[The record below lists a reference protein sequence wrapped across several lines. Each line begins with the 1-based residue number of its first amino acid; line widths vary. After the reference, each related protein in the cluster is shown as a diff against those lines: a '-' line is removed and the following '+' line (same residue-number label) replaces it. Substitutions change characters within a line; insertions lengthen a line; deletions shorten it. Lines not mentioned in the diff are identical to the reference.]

1 MVKNISLTKHQVENL
16 ENIADLLE
24 SIDYSKEGAEVKF
37 LTLIVNIESLLP
49 KSNIFDYVFKTD
61 ITKDKKLESQ
71 EIKKQKFEVINSNVE
86 LLKSLPNDIEFKW
99 NQVKENYD
107 IIKEN
112 EEKYNTEIDEF
123 YDKIKESQDEL
134 YGKIDNF
141 EKEKN
146 EIIENL
152 YIQIKE
158 NETKY
163 SSEMEVVYDEIKK
176 INDELYGKIDNF
188 EKEKNE
194 IIENLYIQ
202 IKENETKYSSEM
214 EVVYDEIKKIDDE
227 LYGKI
232 DVSENEKNDIVNK
245 TYDEIK
251 SIESNIQDIHTQM
264 SEMASEND
272 VLYGEIEN
280 IDFEISQI
288 DNYIE
293 ESEWKV
299 DLDSHEEITF
309 NKIKEKLIIEKKF
322 NYGNI

>member
-49 KSNIFDYVFKTD
+49 KSNIFDDVFKTD

-158 NETKY
+158 NEA
-163 SSEMEVVYDEIKK
+163 
-176 INDELYGKIDNF
+176 
-188 EKEKNE
+188 
-194 IIENLYIQ
+194 
-202 IKENETKYSSEM
+202 KYSSEM

-299 DLDSHEEITF
+299 DLDSHEEVTF

>member
-1 MVKNISLTKHQVENL
+1 MVENISLTKYQVETL
-16 ENIADLLE
+16 ESIADLLE
-24 SIDYSKEGAEVKF
+24 SIDYSKEGAEIKF

-61 ITKDKKLESQ
+61 ITKDKKLELQ
-71 EIKKQKFEVINSNVE
+71 ENKKQKFEVINSNVE
-86 LLKSLPNDIEFKW
+86 LLKSLPSDIEFKW

-112 EEKYNTEIDEF
+112 EEKYNSEIDSL
-123 YDKIKESQDEL
+123 YNKIKEIQDEL
-134 YGKIDNF
+134 YGKIDDF
-141 EKEKN
+141 
-146 EIIENL
+146 
-152 YIQIKE
+152 
-158 NETKY
+158 
-163 SSEMEVVYDEIKK
+163 
-176 INDELYGKIDNF
+176 
-188 EKEKNE
+188 
-194 IIENLYIQ
+194 
-202 IKENETKYSSEM
+202 
-214 EVVYDEIKKIDDE
+214 
-227 LYGKI
+227 
-232 DVSENEKNDIVNK
+232 ENEKNNIVNK

-299 DLDSHEEITF
+299 DLDSHEEVTF

>member
-1 MVKNISLTKHQVENL
+1 MVENISLTKYQVETL
-16 ENIADLLE
+16 ESIADLLE
-24 SIDYSKEGAEVKF
+24 SIDYSKEGAEIKF

-61 ITKDKKLESQ
+61 ITKDKKLELQ

-112 EEKYNTEIDEF
+112 EEKYNIEIDDL

-134 YGKIDNF
+134 YGKIDDF

-146 EIIENL
+146 N
-152 YIQIKE
+152 
-158 NETKY
+158 
-163 SSEMEVVYDEIKK
+163 
-176 INDELYGKIDNF
+176 
-188 EKEKNE
+188 
-194 IIENLYIQ
+194 
-202 IKENETKYSSEM
+202 
-214 EVVYDEIKKIDDE
+214 
-227 LYGKI
+227 
-232 DVSENEKNDIVNK
+232 IVNK

-299 DLDSHEEITF
+299 DLDSHEEVTF

>member
-1 MVKNISLTKHQVENL
+1 MVENISLTKYQVETL
-16 ENIADLLE
+16 ESIADLLE
-24 SIDYSKEGAEVKF
+24 SIDYSKEGAEIKF

-152 YIQIKE
+152 YTQIKE
-158 NETKY
+158 NEAKY
-163 SSEMEVVYDEIKK
+163 SSEMEA
-176 INDELYGKIDNF
+176 
-188 EKEKNE
+188 
-194 IIENLYIQ
+194 
-202 IKENETKYSSEM
+202 
-214 EVVYDEIKKIDDE
+214 VYDEIKKIDDE
-227 LYGKI
+227 LY
-232 DVSENEKNDIVNK
+232 DSL
-245 TYDEIK
+245 IK
-251 SIESNIQDIHTQM
+251 SVSGPEYVS
-264 SEMASEND
+264 
-272 VLYGEIEN
+272 
-280 IDFEISQI
+280 ISALTPLRRANTTKKQNFGKHK
-288 DNYIE
+288 D
-293 ESEWKV
+293 
-299 DLDSHEEITF
+299 
-309 NKIKEKLIIEKKF
+309 IEKVYQKRKTRSKRRH
-322 NYGNI
+322 

>member
-1 MVKNISLTKHQVENL
+1 MVENISLTKYQVETL
-16 ENIADLLE
+16 ESIADLLE
-24 SIDYSKEGAEVKF
+24 SIDYSKEGAEIKF

-61 ITKDKKLESQ
+61 ITKDKKLELQ

-86 LLKSLPNDIEFKW
+86 LLKSLPSDIEFKW

-112 EEKYNTEIDEF
+112 EEKYNTEIDSL
-123 YDKIKESQDEL
+123 YDKIKEIQDEL
-134 YGKIDNF
+134 YGKIDDF
-141 EKEKN
+141 ER
-146 EIIENL
+146 
-152 YIQIKE
+152 
-158 NETKY
+158 
-163 SSEMEVVYDEIKK
+163 
-176 INDELYGKIDNF
+176 
-188 EKEKNE
+188 
-194 IIENLYIQ
+194 
-202 IKENETKYSSEM
+202 
-214 EVVYDEIKKIDDE
+214 
-227 LYGKI
+227 
-232 DVSENEKNDIVNK
+232 EKNDIVNK

-299 DLDSHEEITF
+299 DLDSHEEVTF

>member
-158 NETKY
+158 NEA
-163 SSEMEVVYDEIKK
+163 
-176 INDELYGKIDNF
+176 
-188 EKEKNE
+188 
-194 IIENLYIQ
+194 
-202 IKENETKYSSEM
+202 KYSSEM

-264 SEMASEND
+264 SEMASENN

-299 DLDSHEEITF
+299 DLDSHEEVTF

>member
-1 MVKNISLTKHQVENL
+1 MVENISLTKYQVETL
-16 ENIADLLE
+16 ESIADLLE
-24 SIDYSKEGAEVKF
+24 SIDYSKEGAEIKF

-49 KSNIFDYVFKTD
+49 NSNIFDYVFKTD
-61 ITKDKKLESQ
+61 ITKDKKLELQ

-86 LLKSLPNDIEFKW
+86 LLKSLPSDIEYKW

-112 EEKYNTEIDEF
+112 EEKYNTEIDNL
-123 YDKIKESQDEL
+123 YDKIKEMQDEL
-134 YGKIDNF
+134 YGKIDDF
-141 EKEKN
+141 
-146 EIIENL
+146 
-152 YIQIKE
+152 
-158 NETKY
+158 
-163 SSEMEVVYDEIKK
+163 
-176 INDELYGKIDNF
+176 
-188 EKEKNE
+188 
-194 IIENLYIQ
+194 
-202 IKENETKYSSEM
+202 
-214 EVVYDEIKKIDDE
+214 
-227 LYGKI
+227 
-232 DVSENEKNDIVNK
+232 ENEKNNIVNK

-299 DLDSHEEITF
+299 DLDSHEEVTF

>member
-176 INDELYGKIDNF
+176 I
-188 EKEKNE
+188 
-194 IIENLYIQ
+194 
-202 IKENETKYSSEM
+202 
-214 EVVYDEIKKIDDE
+214 DDE

>member
-1 MVKNISLTKHQVENL
+1 MVENISLTKYQVETL
-16 ENIADLLE
+16 ESIADLLE
-24 SIDYSKEGAEVKF
+24 SIDYSKEGAEIKF

-176 INDELYGKIDNF
+176 I
-188 EKEKNE
+188 
-194 IIENLYIQ
+194 
-202 IKENETKYSSEM
+202 
-214 EVVYDEIKKIDDE
+214 DDE

-309 NKIKEKLIIEKKF
+309 NKIKEKLIIDKKF

>member
-1 MVKNISLTKHQVENL
+1 MVENISLTKYQVETL
-16 ENIADLLE
+16 ESIADLLE
-24 SIDYSKEGAEVKF
+24 SIDYSKEGAEIKF

-61 ITKDKKLESQ
+61 ITKDKKLELQ

-112 EEKYNTEIDEF
+112 EEKYNIEIDDL

-134 YGKIDNF
+134 YGKIDDF

-152 YIQIKE
+152 YTQIKE
-158 NETKY
+158 NEAKY
-163 SSEMEVVYDEIKK
+163 SSEMEA
-176 INDELYGKIDNF
+176 
-188 EKEKNE
+188 
-194 IIENLYIQ
+194 
-202 IKENETKYSSEM
+202 
-214 EVVYDEIKKIDDE
+214 VYDEIKKIDDE

-232 DVSENEKNDIVNK
+232 DVSENEKNNIVNK

-251 SIESNIQDIHTQM
+251 SIELNIQDIHTQM

-299 DLDSHEEITF
+299 DLDSHEEVTF

>member
-1 MVKNISLTKHQVENL
+1 M
-16 ENIADLLE
+16 
-24 SIDYSKEGAEVKF
+24 
-37 LTLIVNIESLLP
+37 NIESLLP

-123 YDKIKESQDEL
+123 YDKIKESQ
-134 YGKIDNF
+134 
-141 EKEKN
+141 
-146 EIIENL
+146 
-152 YIQIKE
+152 
-158 NETKY
+158 
-163 SSEMEVVYDEIKK
+163 
-176 INDELYGKIDNF
+176 DELYGKIDNF

>member
-1 MVKNISLTKHQVENL
+1 MVENISLTKYQVETL
-16 ENIADLLE
+16 ESIADLLE
-24 SIDYSKEGAEVKF
+24 SIDYSKEGAEIKF

-61 ITKDKKLESQ
+61 ITKDKKLELQ

-86 LLKSLPNDIEFKW
+86 LLKSLPSDIEFKW

-112 EEKYNTEIDEF
+112 EEKYNIEIDNL

-134 YGKIDNF
+134 YGKIDDF

-152 YIQIKE
+152 YTQIKE
-158 NETKY
+158 NEAKY
-163 SSEMEVVYDEIKK
+163 SSEMEA
-176 INDELYGKIDNF
+176 
-188 EKEKNE
+188 
-194 IIENLYIQ
+194 
-202 IKENETKYSSEM
+202 
-214 EVVYDEIKKIDDE
+214 VYDEIKKIDDE

-232 DVSENEKNDIVNK
+232 DVSENEKNNIVNK

-299 DLDSHEEITF
+299 DLDSHEEVTF

>member
-1 MVKNISLTKHQVENL
+1 MAENISLTKYQVETL

-24 SIDYSKEGAEVKF
+24 SIDYTKEGAEIKF

-61 ITKDKKLESQ
+61 ITKDKKLELQ
-71 EIKKQKFEVINSNVE
+71 EVKKQKFEVINGNVE
-86 LLKSLPNDIEFKW
+86 LMKTLPNDIEFKW
-99 NQVKENYD
+99 NQVKEHYD
-107 IIKEN
+107 VIKES
-112 EEKYNTEIDEF
+112 EEKYNGQIDEL

-134 YGKIDNF
+134 YGKIENL

-152 YIQIKE
+152 YNQIKE
-158 NETKY
+158 NEVKF
-163 SSEMEVVYDEIKK
+163 SSEIEATYDEIK
-176 INDELYGKIDNF
+176 N
-188 EKEKNE
+188 
-194 IIENLYIQ
+194 
-202 IKENETKYSSEM
+202 
-214 EVVYDEIKKIDDE
+214 IDDE

-232 DVSENEKNDIVNK
+232 DINENEKNEIVNK

-251 SIESNIQDIHTQM
+251 NIELEIANIHK
-264 SEMASEND
+264 EMDEMGSQND
-272 VLYGEIEN
+272 LLYVEIEN
-280 IDFEISQI
+280 IDHEISQI

-299 DLDSHEEITF
+299 DLDSHEEVTF

>member
-61 ITKDKKLESQ
+61 ITKDKKLELQ
-71 EIKKQKFEVINSNVE
+71 ENKKQKFVVINDNVE

-99 NQVKENYD
+99 SQVNDNYV
-107 IIKEN
+107 IIN
-112 EEKYNTEIDEF
+112 NA
-123 YDKIKESQDEL
+123 
-134 YGKIDNF
+134 
-141 EKEKN
+141 
-146 EIIENL
+146 
-152 YIQIKE
+152 
-158 NETKY
+158 
-163 SSEMEVVYDEIKK
+163 YDEIK
-176 INDELYGKIDNF
+176 
-188 EKEKNE
+188 
-194 IIENLYIQ
+194 IIESKIQ
-202 IKENETKYSSEM
+202 DYHTQMNEM
-214 EVVYDEIKKIDDE
+214 V
-227 LYGKI
+227 
-232 DVSENEKNDIVNK
+232 NDNYNIINN

-251 SIESNIQDIHTQM
+251 SIESKIQDIHTQM
-264 SEMASEND
+264 NEISVDNSLIY
-272 VLYGEIEN
+272 VEIEK
-280 IDFEISQI
+280 IDSEISEI

>member
-1 MVKNISLTKHQVENL
+1 MVENISLTKYQVETL
-16 ENIADLLE
+16 ESIADLLE
-24 SIDYSKEGAEVKF
+24 SIDYSKEGAEIKF

-176 INDELYGKIDNF
+176 I
-188 EKEKNE
+188 
-194 IIENLYIQ
+194 
-202 IKENETKYSSEM
+202 
-214 EVVYDEIKKIDDE
+214 DDE

-299 DLDSHEEITF
+299 DLGSHEEITF

>member
-1 MVKNISLTKHQVENL
+1 MVKNISLTKYQVENL

-24 SIDYSKEGAEVKF
+24 SIDYSKEDAEIKF

-61 ITKDKKLESQ
+61 ITKDKKLELQ
-71 EIKKQKFEVINSNVE
+71 ENKKQKFEVINDNVG

-99 NQVKENYD
+99 SQVNDKYD
-107 IIKEN
+107 IIN
-112 EEKYNTEIDEF
+112 N
-123 YDKIKESQDEL
+123 
-134 YGKIDNF
+134 
-141 EKEKN
+141 
-146 EIIENL
+146 
-152 YIQIKE
+152 
-158 NETKY
+158 
-163 SSEMEVVYDEIKK
+163 
-176 INDELYGKIDNF
+176 
-188 EKEKNE
+188 
-194 IIENLYIQ
+194 
-202 IKENETKYSSEM
+202 
-214 EVVYDEIKKIDDE
+214 
-227 LYGKI
+227 
-232 DVSENEKNDIVNK
+232 

-251 SIESNIQDIHTQM
+251 SIESKIQDIHTQM

-272 VLYGEIEN
+272 VLYSEIEN

>member
-1 MVKNISLTKHQVENL
+1 MVENISLTKYQVETL
-16 ENIADLLE
+16 ESIADLLE
-24 SIDYSKEGAEVKF
+24 SIDYSKEGAEIKF

-112 EEKYNTEIDEF
+112 EEKYNIEIDDL

-134 YGKIDNF
+134 YGKIDDF

-152 YIQIKE
+152 YTQIKE
-158 NETKY
+158 NEAKY
-163 SSEMEVVYDEIKK
+163 SSEME
-176 INDELYGKIDNF
+176 
-188 EKEKNE
+188 
-194 IIENLYIQ
+194 
-202 IKENETKYSSEM
+202 S
-214 EVVYDEIKKIDDE
+214 VYDEIKKIDDE

-232 DVSENEKNDIVNK
+232 DVSENEKNNIVNK

-299 DLDSHEEITF
+299 DLDSHEEVTF

>member
-1 MVKNISLTKHQVENL
+1 MVENISLTKYQVETL
-16 ENIADLLE
+16 ESIADLLE
-24 SIDYSKEGAEVKF
+24 SIDYSKEGAEIKF

-61 ITKDKKLESQ
+61 ITKDKKLELQ

-86 LLKSLPNDIEFKW
+86 LLKSLPSDIEFKW

-112 EEKYNTEIDEF
+112 EEKYNTEIDSL
-123 YDKIKESQDEL
+123 YDKIKEMQDEL
-134 YGKIDNF
+134 YGKIDNL

-152 YIQIKE
+152 YTQIKE
-158 NETKY
+158 NEAKY
-163 SSEMEVVYDEIKK
+163 SSEMEA
-176 INDELYGKIDNF
+176 
-188 EKEKNE
+188 
-194 IIENLYIQ
+194 
-202 IKENETKYSSEM
+202 
-214 EVVYDEIKKIDDE
+214 VYDEIKKIDDE

-232 DVSENEKNDIVNK
+232 DVSENEKNNIVNK

-299 DLDSHEEITF
+299 DLDSHEEVTF

>member
-1 MVKNISLTKHQVENL
+1 MVENISLTKYQVETL
-16 ENIADLLE
+16 ESIADLLE
-24 SIDYSKEGAEVKF
+24 SIDYSKEGAEIKF

-61 ITKDKKLESQ
+61 ITKDKKLELQ

-86 LLKSLPNDIEFKW
+86 FLKSLPSDIEFKW
-99 NQVKENYD
+99 NQVKENYN

-112 EEKYNTEIDEF
+112 EEKYNTEIDNL
-123 YDKIKESQDEL
+123 YDKIKEMQDEL
-134 YGKIDNF
+134 YGKIDEF
-141 EKEKN
+141 EK
-146 EIIENL
+146 
-152 YIQIKE
+152 
-158 NETKY
+158 
-163 SSEMEVVYDEIKK
+163 
-176 INDELYGKIDNF
+176 
-188 EKEKNE
+188 
-194 IIENLYIQ
+194 
-202 IKENETKYSSEM
+202 
-214 EVVYDEIKKIDDE
+214 
-227 LYGKI
+227 
-232 DVSENEKNDIVNK
+232 EKNDIVNK

-299 DLDSHEEITF
+299 DLDSHEEVTF

>member
-1 MVKNISLTKHQVENL
+1 MVENISLTKYQVETL
-16 ENIADLLE
+16 ESIADLLE
-24 SIDYSKEGAEVKF
+24 SIDYSKEGAEIKF

-61 ITKDKKLESQ
+61 ITKDKKLELQ

-86 LLKSLPNDIEFKW
+86 LLKSLPIDIEFKW

-112 EEKYNTEIDEF
+112 EEKYNSEIDSL
-123 YDKIKESQDEL
+123 YNKIKEIQDEL
-134 YGKIDNF
+134 YGKIDDF
-141 EKEKN
+141 
-146 EIIENL
+146 
-152 YIQIKE
+152 
-158 NETKY
+158 
-163 SSEMEVVYDEIKK
+163 
-176 INDELYGKIDNF
+176 
-188 EKEKNE
+188 
-194 IIENLYIQ
+194 
-202 IKENETKYSSEM
+202 
-214 EVVYDEIKKIDDE
+214 
-227 LYGKI
+227 
-232 DVSENEKNDIVNK
+232 ENEKNNIVNK

-264 SEMASEND
+264 DEMASEND
-272 VLYGEIEN
+272 ILYGEIEN
-280 IDFEISQI
+280 IDHEISQI

>member
-1 MVKNISLTKHQVENL
+1 MVENISLTKYQVETL
-16 ENIADLLE
+16 ESIADLLE
-24 SIDYSKEGAEVKF
+24 SIDYSKEGAEIKF

-123 YDKIKESQDEL
+123 YDKIKESQ
-134 YGKIDNF
+134 
-141 EKEKN
+141 
-146 EIIENL
+146 
-152 YIQIKE
+152 
-158 NETKY
+158 
-163 SSEMEVVYDEIKK
+163 
-176 INDELYGKIDNF
+176 DELYGKIDNF

>member
-1 MVKNISLTKHQVENL
+1 MVENISLTKYQVETL
-16 ENIADLLE
+16 ESIADLLE
-24 SIDYSKEGAEVKF
+24 SIDYSKEGAEIKF

-61 ITKDKKLESQ
+61 ITKDKKLELQ

-112 EEKYNTEIDEF
+112 EEKYNIEIDDL

-134 YGKIDNF
+134 YGKIDYF

-152 YIQIKE
+152 YTQIKE
-158 NETKY
+158 NEAKY
-163 SSEMEVVYDEIKK
+163 SSEMEA
-176 INDELYGKIDNF
+176 
-188 EKEKNE
+188 
-194 IIENLYIQ
+194 
-202 IKENETKYSSEM
+202 
-214 EVVYDEIKKIDDE
+214 VYDEIKKIDDE

-232 DVSENEKNDIVNK
+232 DVSENEKNNIVNK

-299 DLDSHEEITF
+299 DLDSHEEVTF

>member
-158 NETKY
+158 NEA
-163 SSEMEVVYDEIKK
+163 
-176 INDELYGKIDNF
+176 
-188 EKEKNE
+188 
-194 IIENLYIQ
+194 
-202 IKENETKYSSEM
+202 KYSSEM

-299 DLDSHEEITF
+299 DLDSHEEVTF

>member
-1 MVKNISLTKHQVENL
+1 MVENISLTKYQVETL
-16 ENIADLLE
+16 ESIADLLE
-24 SIDYSKEGAEVKF
+24 SIDYSKEGAEIKF

-61 ITKDKKLESQ
+61 ITKDKKLELQ

-86 LLKSLPNDIEFKW
+86 LLKSLPSDIEFKW

-112 EEKYNTEIDEF
+112 EEKYNTEIDSL
-123 YDKIKESQDEL
+123 YDKIKEMQDEL
-134 YGKIDNF
+134 YGKIDDF
-141 EKEKN
+141 ER
-146 EIIENL
+146 
-152 YIQIKE
+152 
-158 NETKY
+158 
-163 SSEMEVVYDEIKK
+163 
-176 INDELYGKIDNF
+176 
-188 EKEKNE
+188 
-194 IIENLYIQ
+194 
-202 IKENETKYSSEM
+202 
-214 EVVYDEIKKIDDE
+214 
-227 LYGKI
+227 
-232 DVSENEKNDIVNK
+232 EKNDIVNK

-299 DLDSHEEITF
+299 DLDSHEEVTF

>member
-1 MVKNISLTKHQVENL
+1 MVKNISLTKYQVENL

-24 SIDYSKEGAEVKF
+24 SIDYSKEDAEIKF

-61 ITKDKKLESQ
+61 ITKDKKLELQ
-71 EIKKQKFEVINSNVE
+71 ENKKQKFVVINDNVE

-99 NQVKENYD
+99 SQVNNKYD
-107 IIKEN
+107 IIN
-112 EEKYNTEIDEF
+112 N
-123 YDKIKESQDEL
+123 
-134 YGKIDNF
+134 
-141 EKEKN
+141 
-146 EIIENL
+146 
-152 YIQIKE
+152 
-158 NETKY
+158 
-163 SSEMEVVYDEIKK
+163 
-176 INDELYGKIDNF
+176 
-188 EKEKNE
+188 
-194 IIENLYIQ
+194 
-202 IKENETKYSSEM
+202 
-214 EVVYDEIKKIDDE
+214 
-227 LYGKI
+227 
-232 DVSENEKNDIVNK
+232 

-264 SEMASEND
+264 SEIASEND

-299 DLDSHEEITF
+299 DLDSHEEVTF